1 MMNVI
6 GRTLR
11 LAVLLLMAVVA
22 ARAEAAATLQVLSG
36 SGWRS
41 SDVLVA
47 GWESPGFDDS
57 GWAYARG
64 AYPNP
69 GSPQDLIPGTLAT
82 PMWHDPAATS
92 NGMSGPNSAF
102 FRYAFELPSLPVNGL
117 ITMSVDDDYR
127 LYVNGSLAFEN
138 QDGGNAQIVDHID
151 VSALL
156 REGSNTLAIMAVDG
170 ALAGPYDRLYERVLL
185 DGRISTVDT
194 RLSLNGTP
202 ILPEM
207 LPSLG
212 LGDALEAQG
221 ALHVPLQV
229 AAGAVVSGTD
239 HLLVTGKV
247 GIANGSIGMPAGK
260 TLQLKERGSI
270 EGYGAVM
277 GKLVGGVASAIRV
290 SGGDL
295 KLGALGQALA
305 VEHDGDI
312 HVAAGRTLEFQT
324 KEKVALGG
332 KTTLAGGSV
341 KVADEKFVELK
352 KGAAIEGFG
361 VVGGKV
367 AGAAGSAIKVSG
379 GDLKLG
385 ALGQALAVEHDGD
398 IHVEAGR
405 TLELQMKEKVA
416 LGGRTTLAGGSVKVA
431 DEKVVELKK
440 GAGIEGFGVVGGKVA
455 GAADSAIKV
464 SGGDLKLGA
473 LGQALAVEHDGAI
486 HVEAGRTLEL
496 QTKEK
501 AVLGGRTTLA
511 GGSVKVVDEKVVELK
526 KGAAIEGFGVVG
538 GKVAGAAGSAIKV
551 SGGDLKLGA
560 LGQALA
566 VEHDGDIH
574 VAAGRTLEF
583 QTNEKVALGGKT
595 TLAGGSVKVADE
607 KVVELKKGAA
617 IEGFG
622 VVGGKVAGGA
632 GSAIKVSG
640 GDLKLGAL
648 GQALAVVHDGAIHVE
663 AGRTLTA
670 ESLDAIVLGGDVNLA
685 GGRLAAKNGIGIGKE
700 GRLAGSGVVQGAVK
714 SEGVISPG
722 ASFGVLQFEDGL
734 ALGQDSVLEMELGLL
749 GGALGYDQLRVGGPL
764 SLGGLLR
771 IILSDDYLPS
781 AGDFADFLVA
791 DSLALAFSS
800 LELIAPGRQLAWTA
814 GVVDLPDARQA
825 WRFEILSAQAVDE
838 PPVPVLLGA
847 ALLACVGC
855 RRRRGMAGLGAA
867 ATAWR

>member
-312 HVAAGRTLEFQT
+312 HVEAGRTLELQM

-341 KVADEKFVELK
+341 KGADEKFVELK

-367 AGAAGSAIKVSG
+367 AGAAG
-379 GDLKLG
+379 
-385 ALGQALAVEHDGD
+385 
-398 IHVEAGR
+398 
-405 TLELQMKEKVA
+405 
-416 LGGRTTLAGGSVKVA
+416 
-431 DEKVVELKK
+431 
-440 GAGIEGFGVVGGKVA
+440 
-455 GAADSAIKV
+455 SAIKV

-551 SGGDLKLGA
+551 SGGDLKLGT

-622 VVGGKVAGGA
+622 VVGA
-632 GSAIKVSG
+632 
-640 GDLKLGAL
+640 
-648 GQALAVVHDGAIHVE
+648 
-663 AGRTLTA
+663 
-670 ESLDAIVLGGDVNLA
+670 
-685 GGRLAAKNGIGIGKE
+685 
-700 GRLAGSGVVQGAVK
+700 
-714 SEGVISPG
+714 
-722 ASFGVLQFEDGL
+722 
-734 ALGQDSVLEMELGLL
+734 
-749 GGALGYDQLRVGGPL
+749 
-764 SLGGLLR
+764 
-771 IILSDDYLPS
+771 
-781 AGDFADFLVA
+781 
-791 DSLALAFSS
+791 
-800 LELIAPGRQLAWTA
+800 
-814 GVVDLPDARQA
+814 
-825 WRFEILSAQAVDE
+825 
-838 PPVPVLLGA
+838 
-847 ALLACVGC
+847 
-855 RRRRGMAGLGAA
+855 RRRGLG
-867 ATAWR
+867 RRLPG

>member
-324 KEKVALGG
+324 NEKVALGG
-332 KTTLAGGSV
+332 K
-341 KVADEKFVELK
+341 
-352 KGAAIEGFG
+352 
-361 VVGGKV
+361 
-367 AGAAGSAIKVSG
+367 
-379 GDLKLG
+379 
-385 ALGQALAVEHDGD
+385 
-398 IHVEAGR
+398 
-405 TLELQMKEKVA
+405 
-416 LGGRTTLAGGSVKVA
+416 TTLAGGSVKVA

-455 GAADSAIKV
+455 GAAGSAIKV

-538 GKVAGAAGSAIKV
+538 GKVAGA
-551 SGGDLKLGA
+551 
-560 LGQALA
+560 
-566 VEHDGDIH
+566 
-574 VAAGRTLEF
+574 
-583 QTNEKVALGGKT
+583 
-595 TLAGGSVKVADE
+595 
-607 KVVELKKGAA
+607 
-617 IEGFG
+617 
-622 VVGGKVAGGA
+622 A